1 MDTLHAGAEDY
12 RLLFDVTPLPLLVYD
27 LETFTILNVNQAAIE
42 AYGYTREEFL
52 GLPLAALMGS
62 AELAACQAAAQ
73 SLPSPTEKT
82 RGRHRRK
89 NGASFDVEMSSY
101 PVQFGTRPARLQI
114 VVDVTARVQREQQL
128 EAHLHRY
135 QELAE
140 HANDAIYLR
149 DLHGRLI
156 WMNAAGRQ
164 FLGYTPDEIQHLEV
178 SRLLLPEDLPYLEQM
193 TKRRLAGEE
202 VKSIYEVHV
211 VTKSGRVLPVEIS
224 SSLMYQQGQPVA
236 VLGIARSLT
245 ERKQLEEQLAQAQKM
260 DAVGRLAG
268 GIAHDFNN
276 RLTAIQGFTD
286 LLLKRIDKD
295 DPQHYYLEQ
304 IKLASERAAEL
315 TRQLLNFSRKQPLHP
330 KILNLNDVVSH
341 WANLVRVLLG
351 ENIALHLILGAEI
364 GLVKVDPGQMEH
376 VMMNLALNAGDAMP
390 NGGDFTI
397 ETTDIE
403 ISELQAQFHPAIP
416 PGEYVRLLIKDN
428 GCGMS
433 DATMTHLFEPFFTT
447 KERGKGTGLGLF
459 TAYGIIKQSGGFI
472 EVKSVL
478 GEGTTFQIYLPVIH
492 KTIPTNS
499 SSDANDNASA
509 ATA

>member
-1 MDTLHAGAEDY
+1 METLHAGTEDY

-27 LETFTILNVNQAAIE
+27 LETLTILNVNQAALE
-42 AYGYTREEFL
+42 TYGYTRDEFL
-52 GLPLAALMGS
+52 GLPLVTLLDGEELASNHAAALN
-62 AELAACQAAAQ
+62 
-73 SLPSPTEKT
+73 LPPTEKI
-82 RGRHRRK
+82 RGQHRRK
-89 NGASFDVEMSSY
+89 NGESFAVETSDY
-101 PVQFGTRPARLQI
+101 PAQLGGRSARLKM
-114 VVDVTARVQREQQL
+114 VVDVTARVQREEQL
-128 EAHLHRY
+128 EAHLQRY
-135 QELAE
+135 REMAE

-149 DLHGRLI
+149 DLQGRLT

-164 FLGYTPDEIQHLEV
+164 FLGYSQEEIQHLEV
-178 SRLLLPEDLPYLEQM
+178 SQLVLPEDLRHLEQM
-193 TKRRLAGEE
+193 VKRRLAGEE
-202 VKSIYEVHV
+202 TKHTYEVQI

-224 SSLMYQQGQPVA
+224 SSLIYQDGQPIGVM
-236 VLGIARSLT
+236 GIARSLT
-245 ERKQLEEQLAQAQKM
+245 ERKQLEEQLRQAQKM
-260 DAVGRLAG
+260 EAVGRLAG

-286 LLLKRIDKD
+286 LLLKRSNKD
-295 DPQHYYLEQ
+295 EQQHYYLEQ
-304 IKLASERAAEL
+304 IKQASERAAEL
-315 TRQLLNFSRKQPLHP
+315 THQLLTFSHKQALHP

-341 WANLVRVLLG
+341 GANLVRVLLG
-351 ENIALHLILGAEI
+351 ENIALHLILGADI
-364 GLVKVDPGQMEH
+364 GLVKVDPGQLEH

-390 NGGDFTI
+390 NGGNFTI

-416 PGEYVRLLIKDN
+416 PGEYVRLLIKDT

-433 DATMTHLFEPFFTT
+433 EATLTHLFEPFFTT

-478 GEGTTFQIYLPVIH
+478 GEGTTFQIYLPVIR
-492 KTIPTNS
+492 KTIPINS
-499 SSDANDNASA
+499 LLEANDNASA